1 MKLFCGISGGTPPG
15 GAIILGRF
23 EGMVLTVGL
32 GVGIVEASTM
42 MLVPT
47 MREVALSVAV
57 GVREKTGGALLVVV
71 GRAGMIMEAESLF
84 VDVGVGVSEVGNGV
98 DTGADDG
105 ATEPVLN
112 NEVGAS
118 LSVVLP
124 ALEGLKVAEAL
135 VREAVEVADEGSSEA
150 GTLRDWLP
158 EEVGIGDADVPTE
171 PVPEGVMPEL
181 AEPEGKTLPE
191 SVGEGVMLA
200 VAEGVGTTL
209 EEGASEAGTPD
220 EDTTSEVVVDT
231 APDGKSPEEGR
242 TPDDGRTP
250 EEIGRSEEGRTP
262 EDD

>member
-1 MKLFCGISGGTPPG
+1 
-15 GAIILGRF
+15 
-23 EGMVLTVGL
+23 MVLTVGL
-32 GVGIVEASTM
+32 GVCIVEASTI
-42 MLVPT
+42 MLVPIT
-47 MREVALSVAV
+47 REVALSVAV
-57 GVREKTGGALLVVV
+57 AVREKIGDALLVVV
-71 GRAGMIMEAESLF
+71 GRAGMIIEAESLL
-84 VDVGVGVSEVGNGV
+84 VDVGVGVSIGDGV
-98 DTGADDG
+98 DTATDDE
-105 ATEPVLN
+105 ATKAVLD
-112 NEVGAS
+112 NEVGTS

-124 ALEGLKVAEAL
+124 EFEGLRVAEAL
-135 VREAVEVADEGSSEA
+135 VREAVDVADEGSSEA

-220 EDTTSEVVVDT
+220 EDTISEVVVDT

-250 EEIGRSEEGRTP
+250 EEIGRSDEGRTP